1 MVGTSNQSVPKMAIA
16 LLKNGS
22 VIWHPNTPSIHRISS
37 SHCGYAGPAG
47 QPQGPWAAPTRSPRS
62 DTFRPSH
69 SAAHAWVPR
78 GPNEKMDGSMDI
90 HRYIY
95 IYTYI
100 YICIQ
105 LIWELKISGISTLV
119 QSYICL
125 ETMFLYYVCSN
136 SCTHYIFFTGV
147 WSLVFTERSIDM
159 FDAQI
164 IGQSSNVW
172 CRKHLVALAP
182 TPCRRRQYHFWDPS
196 GQCGST
202 LHKWMKNCWILPYNL
217 DLQSWGTPKPTCF
230 SRHFPWKITQ
240 LDHEMVNLLELRTL
254 FLARKAW
261 TVHDGQDP
269 KNQLHVSWNS
279 THQHVKKKHTSTISV
294 SGTQTILCWN
304 PETGNSHKGKPP
316 WERKL
321 HYSQKPFFWPYV
333 WHHFIVQ
340 IPLWTQLSWGSWKCM
355 QRNLFYQDHKNHSMI
370 YHLQAPSQDGTIYIN
385 LYQSKK

>member
-1 MVGTSNQSVPKMAIA
+1 
-16 LLKNGS
+16 
-22 VIWHPNTPSIHRISS
+22 
-37 SHCGYAGPAG
+37 
-47 QPQGPWAAPTRSPRS
+47 
-62 DTFRPSH
+62 
-69 SAAHAWVPR
+69 
-78 GPNEKMDGSMDI
+78 
-90 HRYIY
+90 
-95 IYTYI
+95 
-100 YICIQ
+100 
-105 LIWELKISGISTLV
+105 
-119 QSYICL
+119 
-125 ETMFLYYVCSN
+125 
-136 SCTHYIFFTGV
+136 
-147 WSLVFTERSIDM
+147 M

-370 YHLQAPSQDGTIYIN
+370 YHLQAPSKMGLSISIYIN
-385 LYQSKK
+385 LKNNIYRSL